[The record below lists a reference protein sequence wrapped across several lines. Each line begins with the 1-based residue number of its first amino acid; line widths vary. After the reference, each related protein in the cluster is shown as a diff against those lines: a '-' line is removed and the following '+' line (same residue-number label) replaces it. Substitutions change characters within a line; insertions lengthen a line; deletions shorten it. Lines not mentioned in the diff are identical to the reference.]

1 MGYVYDG
8 GIGLFRSVFVSFRGG
23 VASSLPVA
31 IANRIVALTASMFGV
46 HFSVSAGDFPPK

>member
-31 IANRIVALTASMFGV
+31 QVLICILKLYRLDSTL
-46 HFSVSAGDFPPK
+46 